1 MFDKT
6 GTITKGV
13 PEVTRVWMRSD
24 TLNPIVLLS
33 AIGCAETN
41 SEHPIAAAIIKFV
54 REALKS
60 DLVGISS
67 NFQAVPGCGMK
78 CVVSSI
84 SPLIKNAKNSTEI
97 NHFVTL
103 VTSGSSGLFTLNGI
117 EVEVNQSQSM
127 RLGQLIGMQSGGG
140 GGDEGDGVY
149 EVVIGNRE
157 WMSRNGFFVTEE
169 VDGKMMIE
177 EEQGRSAVL
186 CAINGRVILFRPPL
200 NLRFYL
206 LLSVR
211 FYLSV
216 LTIFLFNL

>member
-13 PEVTRVWMRSD
+13 PEVTRIWMRSD
-24 TLNPIVLLS
+24 TLNPVVLLS
-33 AIGCAETN
+33 AVGCAETN

-84 SPLIKNAKNSTEI
+84 SSLIKNAKNSTEI
-97 NHFVTL
+97 NNFVTL

-140 GGDEGDGVY
+140 DEGDGAY

-157 WMSRNGFFVTEE
+157 WMNRNGFFLAEE

-186 CAINGRVILFRPPL
+186 CAINGG
-200 NLRFYL
+200 
-206 LLSVR
+206 
-211 FYLSV
+211 
-216 LTIFLFNL
+216 